1 MKYTY
6 KHIRVGSVSLKN
18 PDKSSLCVTDSLL
31 PGQPASTCIH
41 SCPPPAEVLPPPCPS
56 RAGLWHCGNTCPHP
70 VSSILGLFLDSV
82 LGVFLYPKPPVL

>member
-1 MKYTY
+1 MKYIY
-6 KHIRVGSVSLKN
+6 KHILVGSVSLKN

-31 PGQPASTCIH
+31 PGQPASTCSPH
-41 SCPPPAEVLPPPCPS
+41 ALPWLRPCPLPVPPGQVS
-56 RAGLWHCGNTCPHP
+56 GTVGTPAPHP